1 MKNNEEKFY
10 NMDVVSRE
18 LLNNSEEQ
26 IKKCANNLKTKIK
39 DYPFLSM
46 GMAMITGAILSKLS
60 FRNISTGIILYT
72 FLTRLGRNKD

>member
-10 NMDVVSRE
+10 NMGVVSRE

-39 DYPFLSM
+39 ELELVFKFFFKKS
-46 GMAMITGAILSKLS
+46 S
-60 FRNISTGIILYT
+60 FV
-72 FLTRLGRNKD
+72 